1 MRQVLVDTQVALW
14 ILLDAAELPSTYR
27 ALAQQPNVR
36 WIFHQV
42 SLWEIQIKFDLGK
55 LPLPREPE
63 TFLPQAVRE
72 AGFAR
77 ASIEDEGIF
86 MLGKLPPIHRD
97 PFDRLLIAH
106 ALLHGWEIATTDREI
121 AQYPVRIV

>member
-14 ILLDAAELPSTYR
+14 LLLDAAELPSTYR
-27 ALAQQPNVR
+27 ALAQQPSVH

-55 LPLPREPE
+55 LPLPRAPE
-63 TFLPQAVRE
+63 TFLPQAVTE

-77 ASIEDEGIF
+77 APIEDEGIF

-97 PFDRLLIAH
+97 PFDRLLVAH
-106 ALLHGWEIATTDREI
+106 ALLHGWEIASTDREI